1 MSGGTITKK
10 RLNDPYTRSVLM
22 TLDDLIYSQSG
33 KRDEQI
39 RRYARKNASPTMRT
53 VLRACH
59 DYDIAL
65 AAECTGEQH
74 LLTSAESIKGFAYR
88 ARSRMITAATGTKS
102 TELAEIGLTR
112 GIVDGWTRTDFTWPR
127 IGDLVKLGT
136 RTGYR
141 FSWYTKNNKYEV

>member
-10 RLNDPYTRSVLM
+10 RLNDPYTRAVLM

-53 VLRACH
+53 VLRACQ
-59 DYDIAL
+59 DYDMAL
-65 AAECTGEQH
+65 AAEGPDGAN
-74 LLTSAESIKGFAYR
+74 LLTRKADVVAFACR
-88 ARSRMITAATGTKS
+88 ARTLYVSRNHGRKGAALTA
-102 TELAEIGLTR
+102 IGLTR
-112 GIVDGWTRTDFTWPR
+112 ATVDGWTRAKFSWPR

-136 RTGYR
+136 AVGYR